1 MRYRDQPPIAR
12 THQSKPSARLLRQS
26 RPRSPNQRVKK
37 EGPSPDTNTRSAVKE
52 EAYCVPQSQ
61 VESPSSSPISPP
73 PPSLLAICRSPHSPS
88 ELRCHRCRTHAFAAR
103 RPAVHGSAGA
113 TTWDSTTTH
122 SGHRCKRAS
131 SSCASAEA
139 QGRCR
144 GRQPSKDLFD
154 LENCKHAT
162 AVC

>member
-88 ELRCHRCRTHAFAAR
+88 ELRCHHCRTHAFTAR
-103 RPAVHGSAGA
+103 RP
-113 TTWDSTTTH
+113 
-122 SGHRCKRAS
+122 S
-131 SSCASAEA
+131 SSRKCRRDDLGLDYDALWTPMQTREFVVCLSRSARPLPRTSTVE
-139 QGRCR
+139 GPLR
-144 GRQPSKDLFD
+144 P
-154 LENCKHAT
+154 
-162 AVC
+162 